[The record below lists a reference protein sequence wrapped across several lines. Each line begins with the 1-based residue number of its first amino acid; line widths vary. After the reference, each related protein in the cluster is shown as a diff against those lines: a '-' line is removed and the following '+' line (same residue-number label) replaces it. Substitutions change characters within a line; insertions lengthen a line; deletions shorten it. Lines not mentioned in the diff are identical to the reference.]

1 VPSVNFFLRESFDS
15 SSYNSLYNYNNS
27 YGSGYDRGWMSTLP
41 RLKSRLGLRADGNDD
56 EFDDPE
62 TPTSHFLRDASF
74 SDERS
79 DEQKE
84 LPCPTL
90 CP

>member
-1 VPSVNFFLRESFDS
+1 VPSVNFFLRESWDGN
-15 SSYNSLYNYNNS
+15 SYNNLYNYNDS
-27 YGSGYDRGWMSTLP
+27 YGSGEDRGWVSTLP
-41 RLKSRLGLRADGNDD
+41 RMKSRLGLRADGLDD
-56 EFDDPE
+56 ELYDPE

-74 SDERS
+74 SHERS
-79 DEQKE
+79 DERKE